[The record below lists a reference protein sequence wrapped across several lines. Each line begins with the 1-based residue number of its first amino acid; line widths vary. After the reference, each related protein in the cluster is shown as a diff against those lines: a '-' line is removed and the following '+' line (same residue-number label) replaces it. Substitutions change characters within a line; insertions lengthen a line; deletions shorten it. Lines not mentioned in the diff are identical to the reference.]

1 MPMKTA
7 QRELRVNDWLEVMLG
22 EIDRKKQESEEA
34 KRESERRKGDDTR
47 NTVAGDEPQPPVPAQ
62 SK

>member
-1 MPMKTA
+1 MKTA
-7 QRELRVNDWLEVMLG
+7 PREPRVNDWLEVMLG

-34 KRESERRKGDDTR
+34 KRESERRRGNETR
-47 NTVAGDEPQPPVPAQ
+47 DSAARDEPTPPAPAQ